1 METLENLNQ
10 EMVEVGEALRGRRN
24 VLKAGML
31 FGAASAFAALGA
43 ALGRPA
49 SAFAGDKMKGDKM
62 KGDKMKG
69 DKMKM
74 DKAGDAKILN
84 VALGLEYQAIYAYD
98 AAAGTGL
105 LTGQL
110 KDVALLFQSQHKEH
124 AKLEE
129 DAIRSLGATPV
140 ERMQT
145 YDLGDLS
152 TIKTDK
158 DVLALALGLEQGA
171 ATAYMGVL
179 KSLASPDIIAVAAGI
194 GANEAQHAALLRF
207 VLQQNPVP
215 VSVVK

>member
-1 METLENLNQ
+1 METLENLSK
-10 EMVEVGEALRGRRN
+10 EMEEVGEALRGRRN

-31 FGAASAFAALGA
+31 FGAATAFAALGT

-62 KGDKMKG
+62 KGDK
-69 DKMKM
+69 KM
-74 DKAGDAKILN
+74 DKGGDAKILN

-98 AAAGTGL
+98 VAAGTGL
-105 LTGQL
+105 LSGQL

-124 AKLEE
+124 AQIEA

-140 ERMQT
+140 EKMEK

-152 TIKTDK
+152 KIKTDK
-158 DVLALALGLEQGA
+158 DLLALALGLEQGA